1 MAEHATHDQHVEA
14 HESHGTGFYWM
25 VGAVL
30 AVITAIEVAIFL
42 VKDAI
47 GHELFL
53 AILFLLSIAKGVGV
67 VMFFMHLRGDA
78 RIFQFVFIVPLI
90 FAVTMCLGFLTIFS
104 NYGGIAG

>member
-1 MAEHATHDQHVEA
+1 MAEHATHDQHAEA

-25 VGAVL
+25 VGAIL
-30 AVITAIEVAIFL
+30 AVVTAIEVAIFL
-42 VKDAI
+42 VKDTI

-53 AILFLLSIAKGVGV
+53 AILFILSIAKAAGV

-78 RIFQFVFIVPLI
+78 KIFQFVFIVPLI
-90 FAVTMCLGFLTIFS
+90 FAVTMCLGFLTLFE

>member
-1 MAEHATHDQHVEA
+1 VEEHATHDQHAEA

-25 VGAVL
+25 VGAIL
-30 AVITAIEVAIFL
+30 AVVTAIEVAIFL
-42 VKDAI
+42 VKDTI

-53 AILFLLSIAKGVGV
+53 AILFILSIAKAAGV

-78 RIFQFVFIVPLI
+78 KIFQFVFIVPLI
-90 FAVTMCLGFLTIFS
+90 FAVTMCLGFLTLFE

>member
-1 MAEHATHDQHVEA
+1 MAEHATHDQHAEV

-25 VGAVL
+25 VGAIL
-30 AVITAIEVAIFL
+30 AIITTIEVAIFL

-53 AILFLLSIAKGVGV
+53 VILFVLSIAKGAGV

-104 NYGGIAG
+104 NYVGIAG

>member
-1 MAEHATHDQHVEA
+1 MAEHATHEQHAEA

-25 VGAVL
+25 VGGVL

-78 RIFQFVFIVPLI
+78 KIFQFVFIVPFTL
-90 FAVTMCLGFLTIFS
+90 AVTLCLGFLTIFS
-104 NYGGIAG
+104 HHVGIAG

>member
-1 MAEHATHDQHVEA
+1 VAEHATHDQHAEA

-42 VKDAI
+42 VKDTI

-90 FAVTMCLGFLTIFS
+90 FAVTMCLGFLTIFA

>member
-1 MAEHATHDQHVEA
+1 MAEHATHEQHAEA

-78 RIFQFVFIVPLI
+78 KIFQFVFIVPFTL
-90 FAVTMCLGFLTIFS
+90 AVTLCLGFLTIFS
-104 NYGGIAG
+104 HHVGIAG

>member
-1 MAEHATHDQHVEA
+1 VAEHATHDQHAEA

-67 VMFFMHLRGDA
+67 VMYFMHLRGDA
-78 RIFQFVFIVPLI
+78 RIFQLVFIVPFTL
-90 FAVTMCLGFLTIFS
+90 AVTLCLGFLTIFA
-104 NYGGIAG
+104 NHVGIAG

>member
-1 MAEHATHDQHVEA
+1 VAEHATLDQHAEA

-25 VGAVL
+25 VGAIL

-42 VKDAI
+42 VKDTI

-53 AILFLLSIAKGVGV
+53 AILFILSIAKAAGV

-78 RIFQFVFIVPLI
+78 KIFQFVFIVPLI
-90 FAVTMCLGFLTIFS
+90 FAVTMCLGFLTLFE